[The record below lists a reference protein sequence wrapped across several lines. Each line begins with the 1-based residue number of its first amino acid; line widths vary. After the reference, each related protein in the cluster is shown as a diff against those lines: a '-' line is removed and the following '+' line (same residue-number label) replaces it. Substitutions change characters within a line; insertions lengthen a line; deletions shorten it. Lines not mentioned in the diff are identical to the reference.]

1 MIGEALRWP
10 KRSANISNVVTVTG
24 HFVSIRVFVAKDN
37 DVDLM
42 SNDFRARIILRG
54 EYYAVFELFQDSVLQ
69 VLHPSSRDIEHE
81 EFFGR
86 VDRMSEVIPF
96 TNTEHLYI
104 VRAFRIPILSQ
115 PCFS

>member
-1 MIGEALRWP
+1 LIGEALRWP
-10 KRSANISNVVTVTG
+10 KRSAYISNVVTITG
-24 HFVSIRVFVAKDN
+24 HFISIGVFIAEDYN
-37 DVDLM
+37 VDLM
-42 SNDFRARIILRG
+42 SDDFGARIILRG
-54 EYYAVFELFQDSVLQ
+54 KNHSVFELFQDSVLQ

-81 EFFGR
+81 EFFGG

-96 TNTEHLYI
+96 TNTEHLHI